1 MEITYE
7 EAIETMEKVREMLK
21 RQGWAG
27 EEYPQTHIRTTK
39 NENRVSANAEER
51 GENDTKGS

>member
-1 MEITYE
+1 MTYE

-21 RQGWAG
+21 KQGWAG

-39 NENRVSANAEER
+39 NKNRVSANAEE
-51 GENDTKGS
+51 GSKNEERATD